1 METAKNLNEALLMFQ
16 GLVGKLPKDGVNP
29 HFKSRYA
36 TLSSVWNAVRKPLT
50 DCGLAVKSRIENGE
64 VVTELVHAA
73 SGESVS
79 SSMSLPAGNIQQ
91 IGSGITYCRRY
102 SLVTMLNLTT
112 EEDDDGN
119 AASEAA
125 RQSAPAQQATAPAA
139 PREQRPSAQVP
150 NKQPFDA
157 SMLDTRLLGLIKQ
170 ADVTITATGRTFDP
184 ADYLTYYFE
193 IAPAQIDWVKS
204 EYAKFI
210 ANGNRA

>member
-1 METAKNLNEALLMFQ
+1 METAKHLNEALLMFQ

-36 TLSSVWNAVRKPLT
+36 TLSSVWDAVRKPLT

-79 SSMSLPAGNIQQ
+79 GSRSLPAGNIQQ

-125 RQSAPAQQATAPAA
+125 RQSAPAQQSAAPAA
-139 PREQRPSAQVP
+139 P
-150 NKQPFDA
+150 NKHPFDA
-157 SMLDTRLLGLIKQ
+157 SMCDDRLLGLIKKA
-170 ADVTITATGRTFDP
+170 ADKKAAAGRAFDP
-184 ADYLTYYFE
+184 ADYLNYYFE
-193 IAPAQIDWVKS
+193 ITPAQIDWVKS